1 MNISGCIAS
10 RSSSSGGSSTTN
22 LIITSI
28 SIILTANAST
38 SI

>member
-28 SIILTANAST
+28 SIILTANANY
-38 SI
+38 

>member
-10 RSSSSGGSSTTN
+10 RRSSSGGSSTTN

-28 SIILTANAST
+28 SIILTANANY
-38 SI
+38 